1 MVLRAAGFA
10 FVVLLALS
18 AGCAGRE
25 DDARRE
31 GPFAPIGTAV
41 PERERPATAAERQ
54 WVETA
59 GEWAL
64 QFGSEFNPV
73 PVDECGASFDDFAGR
88 PPSERVADVRPLAL
102 AVCEAYGRLA
112 RSANGS
118 DERSRAAAAAKA
130 AETALNERVFAHEFE
145 AGSSRP
151 LPVKRVVADESRI
164 DPRLSKVLS
173 RLIGADAQARCWS
186 SQDWKVVATKNP
198 YGPGEV
204 GGFVE
209 SGGKVQLSPVVCE
222 PLAEY
227 LYGGRD
233 EDDEDLVWA
242 VVVFAHEARHA
253 AGEDVEA
260 RAECYGMQ
268 DAPRVARMLGIS
280 PSRAREIGERYWK
293 DHYPDNEF
301 PYFSRECR
309 NGGGL
314 DLRPGSDVWP

>member
-1 MVLRAAGFA
+1 M
-10 FVVLLALS
+10 
-18 AGCAGRE
+18 
-25 DDARRE
+25 
-31 GPFAPIGTAV
+31 
-41 PERERPATAAERQ
+41 
-54 WVETA
+54 
-59 GEWAL
+59 
-64 QFGSEFNPV
+64 
-73 PVDECGASFDDFAGR
+73 SFDDFVGE
-88 PPSERVADVRPLAL
+88 PPSKRVADVRPLAL
-102 AVCEAYGRLA
+102 EVCEAYGRLA
-112 RSANGS
+112 RASAGS
-118 DERSRAAAAAKA
+118 AERSQAAAAAQA

-145 AGSSRP
+145 AGASRP
-151 LPVKRVVADESRI
+151 LPVKGGVTDESRI

-173 RLIGADAQARCWS
+173 QLIGADAQARCWS
-186 SQDWKVVATKNP
+186 PSDWKVVATKNP

-209 SGGKVQLSPVVCE
+209 SGGKVQLSPAVCK

-233 EDDEDLVWA
+233 EEDDDLVWA

-268 DAPRVARMLGIS
+268 DAPRVARLLGIS
-280 PSRAREIGERYWK
+280 RSRAREIAGRYWEEW
-293 DHYPDNEF
+293 YPENEF
-301 PYFSRECR
+301 PYSSPACR